1 MTGVV
6 YIGLYPET
14 DIKQLTDTKPSNE
27 RKLTIDWLFS
37 LEIQNLE
44 NIFLLGATNTLP
56 ER

>member
-6 YIGLYPET
+6 YIGLYTET

-37 LEIQNLE
+37 PEIQNLE